1 VVITRGWLAL
11 GRALLTV
18 SPLVVVAPALSVI
31 AGAAPVERAISLIGL
46 LAFVALWVWFWWFG
60 VDAPRPVATA
70 AGVLLLAVMLGVP
83 TALAPPGRDALL
95 FAALAAGAGL
105 RTRPAAAA
113 VAAIAI
119 VAGAIQL
126 AHGVAPLPALG
137 TAVNDLVVG
146 VAGMGGR
153 LLLITNRELASARD
167 EIAVLAVNEERLRL
181 ARDLHDLLGQDLT
194 LAVLKSE
201 LVARDL
207 PADAPDAIRE
217 LAVEVAASVRRS
229 LDDLRAA
236 VAGFRQLRLGA
247 ELASARSGLT
257 AAGIEL
263 SVESRLGEVPVDREE
278 ALAWALREAVT
289 NVIRHSGARRCAV
302 VLRRVDST
310 AQLEVADDGVGAA
323 AGTGDAG
330 SGLRGIAER
339 LAALGG
345 SLEAVPGDGD
355 GYRLRVSVP
364 LR

>member
-1 VVITRGWLAL
+1 VVITRGWLVL

-31 AGAAPVERAISLIGL
+31 ASAAPAQRGVSLVGL
-46 LAFVALWVWFWWFG
+46 VAFVALWAWFWWFG
-60 VDAPRPVATA
+60 VDSPRPAA
-70 AGVLLLAVMLGVP
+70 APAGVLLLAVMLGVL

-105 RTRPAAAA
+105 RTRPGGAA

-119 VAGAIQL
+119 LAGAIQL
-126 AHGVAPLPALG
+126 AHGIAPLPALG

-153 LLLITNRELASARD
+153 LLLVTNRELASARD
-167 EIAVLAVNEERLRL
+167 EIAVLAVNEERLRM

-207 PADAPDAIRE
+207 PGDTPAAIRD
-217 LAVEVAASVRRS
+217 LTVEVAATVRKS

-257 AAGIEL
+257 AAGIDL

-289 NVIRHSGARRCAV
+289 NVIRHSRARRCAV
-302 VLRRVDST
+302 VLWRVDST
-310 AQLEVADDGVGAA
+310 ALLEVADDGVGAA
-323 AGTGDAG
+323 AGAGDTG
-330 SGLRGIAER
+330 SGLRGIEER
-339 LAALGG
+339 LAVLGG
-345 SLEAVPGDGD
+345 SLDAAPGDAS

>member
-1 VVITRGWLAL
+1 VVITRAWLAL

-18 SPLVVVAPALSVI
+18 SPLVVVAPALSAIFSSATEQRAVSLVGVI
-31 AGAAPVERAISLIGL
+31 A
-46 LAFVALWVWFWWFG
+46 FVTLWAWFWWFG
-60 VDAPRPVATA
+60 VDSPRPADAPV
-70 AGVLLLAVMLGVP
+70 GVLLLVAMLGAF

-95 FAALAAGAGL
+95 FPALAAGAGL
-105 RTRPAAAA
+105 RARPAAAA

-119 VAGAIQL
+119 LAGAIQL
-126 AHGVAPLPALG
+126 AHGAVPLSALG

-153 LLLITNRELASARD
+153 QLLITNRELASARD

-207 PADAPDAIRE
+207 PADTPDAIRD
-217 LAVEVAASVRRS
+217 LTNEVAATVRRS

-247 ELASARSGLT
+247 ELASARSGLA

-289 NVIRHSGARRCAV
+289 NVIRHSRARRCAV

-310 AQLEVADDGVGAA
+310 ALLEVADDGVGAD
-323 AGTGDAG
+323 AGAGDAG

-339 LAALGG
+339 LEALGG
-345 SLEAVPGDGD
+345 SLDAAPGDSA
-355 GYRLRVSVP
+355 GYRLRASVP

>member
-1 VVITRGWLAL
+1 MVITRGWLAL
-11 GRALLTV
+11 GRALLTA
-18 SPLVVVAPALSVI
+18 SALIVVAPAPTLFATSTP
-31 AGAAPVERAISLIGL
+31 AERTALVVGL
-46 LAFVALWVWFWWFG
+46 TGFAVLWAWFWWFG
-60 VDAPRPVATA
+60 IDSPLPGARS
-70 AGVLLLAVMLGVP
+70 AGVAALFVLLGAL

-105 RTRPAAAA
+105 RPRPAAAS

-119 VAGAIQL
+119 LAGAIQV

-137 TAVNDLVVG
+137 TAINDLVVG
-146 VAGMGGR
+146 VAGIGGR
-153 LLLITNRELASARD
+153 LLFVTNRELARARD

-207 PADAPDAIRE
+207 PADTPDAVRE
-217 LAVEVAASVRRS
+217 LMAEIVATVRKS

-236 VAGFRQLRLGA
+236 VTGFRQLRLGA
-247 ELASARSGLT
+247 EVASARSSLT
-257 AAGIEL
+257 SAGIEVT
-263 SVESRLGEVPVDREE
+263 VEGGLGDVPVDHEE

-289 NVIRHSGARRCAV
+289 NVLRHSRARHCTV
-302 VLRRVDST
+302 VLRRTDS
-310 AQLEVADDGVGAA
+310 AELLEVADDGVGAA
-323 AGTGDAG
+323 AGAGGAG

-339 LAALGG
+339 LEALGG
-345 SLEAVPGDGD
+345 SVDAAPDGAA

-364 LR
+364 LP